1 MAFYRRTRRTYTRR
15 SAKRSGYRTFSRY
28 STYRHRSSKAQAYQ
42 IYALNRKVQRIQ
54 RLTRPETQIRNGTLT
69 DVISGGA
76 SIFDLTPL
84 VTRVEDPESGVTTG
98 DFNGN
103 FARLNSLTYY
113 GTAVLSAPIA
123 NTLQPRQFRIVI
135 VQTKTT
141 RSDDLEP
148 GDIIRSDL
156 DDGPLV
162 INGPLSDGTARVA
175 KVLSDK
181 KYTLS
186 FQRPIVSIKTK
197 LKYLRNYY
205 LDPNDTEAIA
215 KGKIYAIIYLEPI
228 VAGGTAVRINH
239 GYKLAFTDA

>member
-54 RLTRPETQIRNGTLT
+54 RLTRPETIIRNGTLT
-69 DVISGGA
+69 DISTGGA
-76 SIFDLTPL
+76 YVFDLTPL
-84 VTRVEDPESGVTTG
+84 IPRTEDPETGVTSG

-113 GTAVLSAPIA
+113 GNAVITSPSAS
-123 NTLQPRQFRIVI
+123 TEPRQFRVVI
-135 VQTKTT
+135 VQTKST
-141 RSDDLEP
+141 RSSDLETN
-148 GDIIRSDL
+148 DILRTETN
-156 DDGPLV
+156 DGPLIV
-162 INGPLSDGTARVA
+162 NGPLSDGTSRVA

-205 LDPNDTEAIA
+205 IDPQNTEAIP
-215 KGKIYAIIYLEPI
+215 KGKVYVFIYL
-228 VAGGTAVRINH
+228 GGSTSGATLVNINH
-239 GYKLAFTDA
+239 GYKLAYTDA